1 MDKDYVVAVDLGG
14 TKIYT
19 ALVDL
24 KGNIIKE
31 KIVSTEANKGDIAIV
46 SNIKKTIDY
55 VLEDIDREKIG
66 AIGIGSPGPLDV
78 KRGLIVAPP
87 NLPFNNYNIVEELTT
102 TYNLPTFLDNDANAA
117 TLAEYMFGVGKGT
130 ENMVYITVSTGIGG
144 GAILNGKIYRVALQM
159 H

>member
-46 SNIKKTIDY
+46 SNIKKTIDR
-55 VLEDIDREKIG
+55 DWIARTFRCK
-66 AIGIGSPGPLDV
+66 
-78 KRGLIVAPP
+78 KRVNCG
-87 NLPFNNYNIVEELTT
+87 TT
-102 TYNLPTFLDNDANAA
+102 
-117 TLAEYMFGVGKGT
+117 
-130 ENMVYITVSTGIGG
+130 
-144 GAILNGKIYRVALQM
+144 
-159 H
+159 